1 MLQLL
6 KRILKIIQKKP
17 LGERL
22 RKSTK
27 KGGDYMTELEWAKEN
42 HIRNLQNLT
51 NGKSAFENYK
61 DFRERQKQRRKIQ
74 REQKQFK
81 VDEKAFNEELCKA
94 AAEELGLAIQ
104 KMFK

>member
-6 KRILKIIQKKP
+6 KRILKIKQKKP

-27 KGGDYMTELEWAKEN
+27 KAGDYMTEQEWTKEN
-42 HIRNLQNLT
+42 HIRNLQNLI

-61 DFRERQKQRRKIQ
+61 DFRERQNQRRKIQ

-81 VDEKAFNEELCKA
+81 VDEKAFNEELRKV

>member
-61 DFRERQKQRRKIQ
+61 DFDDLVVSKLSENRFLKSNL
-74 REQKQFK
+74 
-81 VDEKAFNEELCKA
+81 VLVSV
-94 AAEELGLAIQ
+94 
-104 KMFK
+104 

>member
-42 HIRNLQNLT
+42 HIRTLQNLT

-74 REQKQFK
+74 REQEQLKI
-81 VDEKAFNEELCKA
+81 DEKALIEEVRKV
-94 AAEELGLAIQ
+94 AEKEIGKAIQ
-104 KMFK
+104 KYFK